1 MTRTALAATAAIL
14 SAFVAGFLLG
24 ALAEANWYQED

>member
-1 MTRTALAATAAIL
+1 MTRLILALAVVA
-14 SAFVAGFLLG
+14 SFVAGFLLG